1 MEPPVDIDAVESH
14 ASRYWMEDG
23 LVEILLGPL
32 MSVSIGVFWAAG
44 AIPRG
49 HSTDLVSLGGV
60 QTLWLAVMLS
70 ILWGF
75 KKLKARVTFPR
86 GGYVALPKPT
96 KMSRICMFALY
107 AVFAVIFHF
116 TFTLGDT
123 AVPVATVIFAVGLAV
138 LGLQIKLARIA
149 WEGVL
154 TLGIGVYLYW
164 FTALKGS
171 QGGAV
176 LIGMV
181 GSSLAIIGALPF
193 RRFLKAHPLRPE
205 TEA

>member
-1 MEPPVDIDAVESH
+1 MEPPVDVDAVASRS
-14 ASRYWMEDG
+14 SRYWMEDG
-23 LVEILLGPL
+23 LVEILLGLL

-49 HSTDLVSLGGV
+49 NFTDLVSLGGV
-60 QTLWLAVMLS
+60 QALWLAVMLS

-86 GGYVALPKPT
+86 CGYVALPKPT
-96 KMSRICMFALY
+96 KVSRISMFALY
-107 AVFAVIFHF
+107 AVFLVIFHF
-116 TFTLGDT
+116 TFTLGQT
-123 AVPVATVIFAVGLAV
+123 AVPVAAVIFALGLVV
-138 LGLQIKLARIA
+138 LGLQVKLARIV

-176 LIGMV
+176 LMGMV
-181 GSSLAIIGALPF
+181 GSSMAIIGALQF
-193 RRFLKAHPLRPE
+193 RRFLKAHPLRQE